1 MKAEIFLAIAFGAA
15 CLLFAMFVFEAVLIM
30 VGK

>member
-1 MKAEIFLAIAFGAA
+1 VKAEIFLAIIFGFG
-15 CLLFAMFVFEAVLIM
+15 CLMASMFVFEAVLIL

>member
-1 MKAEIFLAIAFGAA
+1 MKADFILSIIFGFG
-15 CLLFAMFVFEAVLIM
+15 CLMASMFVFEAVLII